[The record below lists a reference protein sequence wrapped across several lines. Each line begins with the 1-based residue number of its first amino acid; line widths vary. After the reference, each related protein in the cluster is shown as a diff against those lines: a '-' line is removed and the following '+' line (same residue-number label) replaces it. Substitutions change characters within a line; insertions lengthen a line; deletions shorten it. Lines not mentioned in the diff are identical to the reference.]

1 MRRIIFWPLTRCRLP
16 FAKGETFGILG
27 RNGAG
32 KSTLLGLIAG
42 VLRPTSGTISA
53 RGRISPLLELGV
65 GFTYELTGRENIVIN
80 GVLLGLRKREI
91 ETKSEEI
98 IQFSGLADLIDQ
110 PLKTFS
116 SGMQSRLGFAIAAH
130 VRPDILLVDEVLAVG
145 DEEFQKKC
153 FDRIS
158 ALKKDGATIVFVSHN
173 LQTLENICD
182 RVIWIDKGTII
193 KNGSPKDVIMAY
205 RSKVA
210 LN

>member
-1 MRRIIFWPLTRCRLP
+1 
-16 FAKGETFGILG
+16 
-27 RNGAG
+27 
-32 KSTLLGLIAG
+32 
-42 VLRPTSGTISA
+42 
-53 RGRISPLLELGV
+53 LLELGV

-158 ALKKDGATIVFVSHN
+158 ALKKNSSD
-173 LQTLENICD
+173 
-182 RVIWIDKGTII
+182 
-193 KNGSPKDVIMAY
+193 Y
-205 RSKVA
+205 RLRIPQSSNA
-210 LN
+210 GEYL